1 MKNCPMCGK
10 ENPDELEFC
19 MYCRGDLALKPP
31 ARMAGTGKKAGIH
44 WAWALVIMIAARG
57 LVNAGF
63 NFALSAY
70 LKAQPSAFLY
80 AHELDIYNISFTL
93 ELMIHY
99 LFIWAWIRFTSSR
112 YSHSAVWSIFV
123 YLWLT
128 AGPIQLASSWGYS
141 LPVFYS
147 PTFIWFVGIGSMAAA
162 VVLFARHKRKL
173 LRPHG
178 QNVL

>member
-10 ENPDELEFC
+10 ENPNELEYC
-19 MYCRGDLALKPP
+19 MYCRGELALKPP
-31 ARMAGTGKKAGIH
+31 ARMKGPGKKAGIH
-44 WAWALVIMIAARG
+44 WAWAFVIMIAARG

-70 LKAQPSAFLY
+70 VTAQSASFMY
-80 AHELDIYNISFTL
+80 AHGLEIVNISFTL

-112 YSHSAVWSIFV
+112 YSHSAVWSVFI
-123 YLWLT
+123 YLWLI
-128 AGPIQLASSWGYS
+128 AGPLQLVSSWAYTFTDS
-141 LPVFYS
+141 YS
-147 PTFIWFVGIGSMAAA
+147 PTYIWFAGVASMAAA

-173 LRPHG
+173 LMPHG
-178 QNVL
+178 QNIL